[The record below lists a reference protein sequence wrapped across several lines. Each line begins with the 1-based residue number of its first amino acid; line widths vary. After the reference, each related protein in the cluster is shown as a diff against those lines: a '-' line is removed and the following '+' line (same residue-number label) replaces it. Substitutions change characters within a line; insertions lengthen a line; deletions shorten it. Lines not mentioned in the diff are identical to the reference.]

1 MHNPPPVDD
10 LLDELA
16 GFANRLWEGIDA
28 AAPSDWR
35 YRPTVEEWSLSE
47 LVCHLRD
54 VEREVHQPRFRRL
67 IAQDNAFIAGA
78 DPDRWTAER
87 VYQDEDGEGAL
98 AAFAAARQN
107 TLALL
112 QPLSNEMWQRRGR
125 HAFFGPTS
133 MHELLNLVVQHDRA
147 HWQQVQNLLGLRL
160 KD

>member
-1 MHNPPPVDD
+1 MHNPPPVPE
-10 LLDELA
+10 LLEELA
-16 GFANRLWEGIDA
+16 AFPERLQHGIAA
-28 AAPSDWR
+28 AAPLDWH
-35 YRPTVEEWSLSE
+35 YRPMVEDWSLTE

-54 VEREVHQPRFRRL
+54 VEREVHQPRFQAL

-78 DPDRWTAER
+78 DPDRWAAER
-87 VYQDEDGEGAL
+87 VYQDEDGAAAL

-112 QPLSNEMWQRRGR
+112 QPLSDEMWQRRGR

-133 MHELLNLVVQHDRA
+133 MHELLNLIVQHDQA
-147 HWQQVQNLLGLRL
+147 HWEQVQSLLGLSG